1 MTAPYKYE
9 SNIWFTDIQVW
20 CSCFIWHHATKWW
33 SILLMIRAHL
43 FRVCRGYDH
52 MVVRFTATY
61 ATMHT
66 TTNVVSSNPAQGEV
80 YSLQY
85 YVIKFVSDF
94 RQVSGLLWVSSTN
107 KTDCHDIAEILLK
120 VVLKTIILKVSY
132 FISRTLKKIYQRSNQ
147 TM

>member
-1 MTAPYKYE
+1 
-9 SNIWFTDIQVW
+9 
-20 CSCFIWHHATKWW
+20 
-33 SILLMIRAHL
+33 MIRAHL

-52 MVVRFTATY
+52 MVVGFTATY

-107 KTDCHDIAEILLK
+107 KTDCYDIAEILLK
-120 VVLKTIILKVSY
+120 VELKTIILKVSY